1 MTWPSPGRLRRV
13 RSRHV
18 LLAVAAGLA
27 LADASIVTLALPQ
40 LLRELDTTVEGV
52 ASILGVY
59 TVVLAAALLP
69 VERIQRRVGA
79 PHTGAVGL
87 AVFGLASLVAGA
99 SGSLGL
105 LLAARGV
112 QAVGGAA
119 ALVAAFAL
127 LEPSGAAGA
136 RGRRLWLGAAV
147 LAAAVGPAL
156 GGALTEVFSWR
167 AIFYAQA
174 PVAAL
179 AALAAWAEPRRDT
192 RPLEERGAAGA
203 AAAPAGP
210 SRITAGPAIS
220 LALVSAALTAVLF
233 LLVLLLVAGW
243 DVSPLRAA
251 VTVTVIPLG
260 AVAGSRIG
268 GDARTRAAA
277 GCALVGAGV
286 LALAFLPDAHLPWTI
301 VPQAA
306 AGLGMGL
313 ALPALGGDLL
323 PERDPRD
330 AARLL
335 VLRHVGIALALVLL
349 APIVSHD
356 LASSTDHARERGV
369 AVVLDAKL
377 APTEKIKLAPKLLAG
392 VADDQPRHGLREALD
407 ADRPSSGSDDSA
419 AYADLARG
427 TDDVLVLAVGEAFRT
442 AFLVTGAL
450 ALLAALA
457 VLPRRRTQ
465 ALIAAAACAVALPLA
480 YVGLHAVAAP
490 NGVTLRDPCRQRAL
504 PDTGGIEGFLQDR
517 VLELLDTTACK
528 AGSTR
533 EELVLAL
540 ADDRDRAR
548 FEREHGV
555 DPRSL
560 STLLRGVLG

>member
-1 MTWPSPGRLRRV
+1 VRLRHSRPEGPGRP
-13 RSRHV
+13 SGHV

-52 ASILGVY
+52 AAILGVY
-59 TVVLAAALLP
+59 TVVLALALLP
-69 VERIQRRVGA
+69 VERLQRTIGA
-79 PHTGAVGL
+79 PRTAAAGL
-87 AVFGLASLVAGA
+87 VVFGLASVVAGA
-99 SGSLGL
+99 SGTLGL
-105 LLAARGV
+105 LLGARAV

-167 AIFYAQA
+167 AIFYTQA

-179 AALAAWAEPRRDT
+179 AALAALAEPRRDT
-192 RPLEERGAAGA
+192 RPLVERGAP
-203 AAAPAGP
+203 AAPAGP
-210 SRITAGPAIS
+210 ARITVGPAVA

-243 DVSPLRAA
+243 DVSPLHAA
-251 VTVTVIPLG
+251 ITVTVIPIAAL
-260 AVAGSRIG
+260 AGSRIPG
-268 GDARTRAAA
+268 EPRARAAA

-286 LALAFLPDAHLPWTI
+286 LALAFLPDAHLLWTV

-323 PERDPRD
+323 PERDPQD

-335 VLRHVGIALALVLL
+335 VLRHAGIALALVVL
-349 APIVSHD
+349 APIVSSD
-356 LASSTDHARERGV
+356 LASSTDRARERGV

-377 APTEKIKLAPKLLAG
+377 SPADKLRLAPDLLAG
-392 VADDQPRHGLREALD
+392 VDDDEPRHGLRAALD
-407 ADRPSSGSDDSA
+407 AGRSTLSASDLP
-419 AYADLARG
+419 AYDDLARR
-427 TDDVLVLAVGEAFRT
+427 TDDTLVLAVGEAFRS

-457 VLPRRRTQ
+457 VVPRRRFTQ
-465 ALIAAAACAVALPLA
+465 PLAAAAAAALVVPLGYA
-480 YVGLHAVAAP
+480 ELHAVAAP
-490 NGVTLRDPCRQRAL
+490 EPITLQDPCEQRAL
-504 PDTGGIEGFLQDR
+504 PETGGIEGFLQDR
-517 VLELLDTTACK
+517 ALEVLDTTACK

-540 ADDRDRAR
+540 ADDEDRAR

-560 STLLRGVLG
+560 STLLQGLLG

>member
-1 MTWPSPGRLRRV
+1 MRF
-13 RSRHV
+13 RHA

-52 ASILGVY
+52 AAILGVY
-59 TVVLAAALLP
+59 TVVLAVALLP
-69 VERIQRRVGA
+69 VERLQRRIGA
-79 PHTGAVGL
+79 PRTGAAGL
-87 AVFGLASLVAGA
+87 ALFALASLVAGA
-99 SGSLGL
+99 SDALGPL
-105 LLAARGV
+105 LVARGV

-119 ALVAAFAL
+119 ALVAGFAL

-156 GGALTEVFSWR
+156 GGLLTELFSWR
-167 AIFYAQA
+167 AIFYVQA

-179 AALAAWAEPRRDT
+179 AALAALAEPRRDT
-192 RPLEERGAAGA
+192 NPRPH
-203 AAAPAGP
+203 PAGE
-210 SRITAGPAIS
+210 RITPGPAIA

-243 DVSPLRAA
+243 DITPLHAA
-251 VTVTVIPLG
+251 IAVTVIPLG
-260 AVAGSRIG
+260 ALAGSRIP
-268 GDARTRAAA
+268 GDPSARAAA

-286 LALAFLPDAHLPWTI
+286 LALAFLPDAQLLWTV

-323 PERDPRD
+323 PERDPQD

-335 VLRHVGIALALVLL
+335 VLRHAGIALALVVL

-356 LASSTDHARERGV
+356 LASSTDRARERGV

-377 APTEKIKLAPKLLAG
+377 SPTDKLRLAPDLLAG
-392 VADDQPRHGLREALD
+392 VDDDEPRHGLRAALD
-407 ADRPSSGSDDSA
+407 AGRATLDASDHA
-419 AYADLARG
+419 AYDDLAQR
-427 TDDVLVLAVGEAFRT
+427 TDDTLVLAVGEAFRT

-450 ALLAALA
+450 ALLAAVA
-457 VLPRRRTQ
+457 VLPRRRPGQ
-465 ALIAAAACAVALPLA
+465 ALAVAAAAALVIPLA
-480 YVGLHAVAAP
+480 YAELHAVAAP
-490 NGVTLRDPCRQRAL
+490 EPVTLQDPCGQRKL

-517 VLELLDTTACK
+517 ALELLDTTACK

-540 ADDRDRAR
+540 ADEQDRAR

-560 STLLRGVLG
+560 STLLQGLLG

>member
-1 MTWPSPGRLRRV
+1 V

-52 ASILGVY
+52 AAILGVY
-59 TVVLAAALLP
+59 TVVLALALLP
-69 VERIQRRVGA
+69 AERLQRTVGA
-79 PHTGAVGL
+79 PRTGAAGL
-87 AVFGLASLVAGA
+87 ALFGLSSLIAGA

-112 QAVGGAA
+112 QAIGGAA

-127 LEPSGAAGA
+127 LEPSGAAGP

-156 GGALTEVFSWR
+156 GGLLTEVFSWR
-167 AIFYAQA
+167 AIFYVQA

-179 AALAAWAEPRRDT
+179 AALAALAEPRRDT
-192 RPLEERGAAGA
+192 RPRAADAGA
-203 AAAPAGP
+203 
-210 SRITAGPAIS
+210 RITPGPAIA

-243 DVSPLRAA
+243 DVSPLHAA
-251 VTVTVIPLG
+251 ITVTVIPLG
-260 AVAGSRIG
+260 ALAGSRIA
-268 GDARTRAAA
+268 GDAHARAAA

-286 LALAFLPDAHLPWTI
+286 LALAFLPDAHLLWTV

-335 VLRHVGIALALVLL
+335 VLRHAGIALALVVL

-356 LASSTDHARERGV
+356 LATSTDRARERGV
-369 AVVLDAKL
+369 AVVLDARLPPTDKLRL
-377 APTEKIKLAPKLLAG
+377 APDLLAG
-392 VADDQPRHGLREALD
+392 VDDDEPRHGLRAALD
-407 ADRPSSGSDDSA
+407 AGRATIDAGDRA
-419 AYADLARG
+419 AYDDLARR
-427 TDDVLVLAVGEAFRT
+427 TDDTLVLAVGEAFRT
-442 AFLVTGAL
+442 AFLVTGLL

-457 VLPRRRTQ
+457 VAPRRRPGQ
-465 ALIAAAACAVALPLA
+465 ALAAAAVAALVVPLA
-480 YVGLHAVAAP
+480 YGELHAVAAP
-490 NGVTLRDPCRQRAL
+490 DPVTLQDPCRPRAL
-504 PDTGGIEGFLQDR
+504 PGTGGIEGFLQDR
-517 VLELLDTTACK
+517 ALELLDTSACK

-540 ADDRDRAR
+540 ADDHDRAR
-548 FEREHGV
+548 FEDEHGV

-560 STLLRGVLG
+560 STLLRGLLG

>member
-1 MTWPSPGRLRRV
+1 MRTPARPGRLLPPV
-13 RSRHV
+13 RPRHV

-40 LLRELDTTVEGV
+40 LLRELHTTVEGV

-69 VERIQRRVGA
+69 VERVQRTVGAPRVGA
-79 PHTGAVGL
+79 AGM
-87 AVFGLASLVAGA
+87 AVFALASLVAGA
-99 SGSLGL
+99 SSSLGM
-105 LLAARGV
+105 LLAARAV

-119 ALVAAFAL
+119 ALVAGFAL
-127 LEPSGAAGA
+127 LEPGGAAGE

-147 LAAAVGPAL
+147 LAAAIGPAL
-156 GGALTEVFSWR
+156 GGALTEALSWR

-179 AALAAWAEPRRDT
+179 AALAALAEPRRDT
-192 RPLEERGAAGA
+192 RPR
-203 AAAPAGP
+203 PP
-210 SRITAGPAIS
+210 SADASPQRITLGPAVA

-243 DVSPLRAA
+243 DVSPLAA
-251 VTVTVIPLG
+251 AATVTVIPAG
-260 AVAGSRIG
+260 ALAGSRIPG
-268 GDARTRAAA
+268 EPRARAAA

-286 LALAFLPDAHLPWTI
+286 LALAFLPDAHVPWTFL
-301 VPQAA
+301 PQAA

-323 PERDPRD
+323 PERDPQD

-335 VLRHVGIALALVLL
+335 VLRHVGIALALVVL

-356 LASSTDHARERGV
+356 LTTSTDRAKERGV

-377 APTEKIKLAPKLLAG
+377 KPTDKLRLAPALLAG
-392 VADDQPRHGLREALD
+392 VEDNQPRHGLRAALD
-407 ADRPSSGSDDSA
+407 KGRPTIPAADRP
-419 AYADLARG
+419 AYDQLARR
-427 TDDVLVLAVGEAFRT
+427 TDDTLVLAVGEAFRT

-450 ALLAALA
+450 ALLAAAAVLTSAKRTLGLVAAAATAA
-457 VLPRRRTQ
+457 VLPLGYV
-465 ALIAAAACAVALPLA
+465 AAHHAAAPTAVAL
-480 YVGLHAVAAP
+480 G
-490 NGVTLRDPCRQRAL
+490 DPCKPRAL
-504 PDTGGIEGFLQDR
+504 PATGGIAGFLQDR
-517 VLELLDTTACK
+517 ALELLDTTACR
-528 AGSTR
+528 AGATR

-540 ADDRDRAR
+540 ADQKERKR
-548 FEREHGV
+548 FEQRHGV

-560 STLLRGVLG
+560 STLLQGLLG